1 MKLLNLEDSESDHQ
15 LLLHYLK
22 KGGVRDVSA
31 RRITTQVELET
42 ALKDEKWNVVITD
55 YDLAS
60 FCPLEALQLVRETS
74 KYLPFIVVAGVV
86 GEESVVEM
94 MKAGVQDFV
103 SKSRLERLGPVVKRS
118 LRELA
123 VHEQEAR
130 SRTIAKR
137 AMAAKEE
144 MLAIVYHDIK
154 NPLAAIQLDAQ
165 LLDLLSQKDPGPEV
179 MRDLRSQS
187 QRILRTVDRLKVLVS
202 DLLEQNNP
210 YEESVGETFTIRKGH
225 HNPLVIV
232 NDVLDSLKPL
242 IQEKNLTIKKC
253 VFQKKAS
260 TYLDKERIHQVLSN
274 ILSNAMKFTPHE
286 GEIVIELSE
295 EESGETV
302 FAIRDNGPGIHPEDL
317 PSIFEKYWTGG
328 TGNGL
333 GLFICKSIVEA
344 HGGFIEANSSEGRGA
359 TFSFKIP
366 AVHEAEQK
374 VSPEFSQRKDII
386 KTVYLVD
393 DDHDLR
399 EVLSWALEK
408 EGYRVLAFDSGEL
421 ALNDLEHTFYPPDLI
436 VLDFHMG
443 EMKGNE
449 FLTRKNHSCPVVMI
463 SAAPEDIKKSTDSSL
478 YTDILVKPVDLNT
491 LLKTVKRY
499 I

>member
-22 KGGVRDVSA
+22 KGGVRDVIA
-31 RRITTQVELET
+31 CRITTQEELEN
-42 ALKDEKWNVVITD
+42 ALKDEKWNVVIAD

-60 FCPLEALQLVRETS
+60 FCPLEALKIVRVTS
-74 KYLPFIVVAGVV
+74 KYLPFIVVADVV

-103 SKSRLERLGPVVKRS
+103 NKSRLERLGPVVKRS

-165 LLDLLSQKDPGPEV
+165 LLDLLSQKEPGPEV

-202 DLLEQNNP
+202 DLLEHNNP
-210 YEESVGETFTIRKGH
+210 YEENVGETFTIRKSP
-225 HNPLVIV
+225 HNPLFII
-232 NDVLDSLKPL
+232 NDVLDSFKPL
-242 IQEKNLTIKKC
+242 IQEKNLSIKKS
-253 VFQKKAS
+253 VFQKKMN

-274 ILSNAMKFTPHE
+274 ILSNAMKFAPHE
-286 GEIVIELSE
+286 GEIVIELKE
-295 EESGETV
+295 TENGETH
-302 FAIRDNGPGIHPEDL
+302 FAVSDNGPGIHPEDL

-344 HGGFIEANSSEGRGA
+344 HGGLIEATSAEGKGA

-366 AVHEAEQK
+366 PVRDDGEDFT
-374 VSPEFSQRKDII
+374 PDLPPRKDII

-399 EVLSWALEK
+399 EVISWALEK

-449 FLTRKNHSCPVVMI
+449 FLSRKSHKCPVVMI
-463 SAAPEDIKKSTDSSL
+463 SAAPDDVKRSTDSSL
-478 YTDILVKPVDLNT
+478 YSDILVKPVELNT